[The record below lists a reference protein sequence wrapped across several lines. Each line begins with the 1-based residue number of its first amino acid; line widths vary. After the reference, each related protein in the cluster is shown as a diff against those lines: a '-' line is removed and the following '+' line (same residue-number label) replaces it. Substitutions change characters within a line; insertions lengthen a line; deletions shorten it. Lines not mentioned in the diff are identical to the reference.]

1 MKRLRPLAGAL
12 LATLMIVSAVS
23 AAEVELILPGGDGD
37 TRTTETAET
46 GPAGTVPREEPLAR
60 REKRDR
66 PEPVL
71 QTRHFGSM
79 IELTCAVGDRPDA
92 IVVVNHSE
100 EPLPKGTRIK
110 WQLQSDG
117 LQGFFRLLGP
127 LEGGGTLVAD
137 NVLTTSVQN
146 GAACVARVI

>member
-1 MKRLRPLAGAL
+1 MNRLRLLAGAL
-12 LATLMIVSAVS
+12 LATLMIVSAAP
-23 AAEVELILPGGDGD
+23 AAQVELILPGGD
-37 TRTTETAET
+37 TKTTGTISAES
-46 GPAGTVPREEPLAR
+46 VPRDEPQAR

-79 IELTCAVGDRPDA
+79 IELTCAVGDRPYA
-92 IVVVNHSE
+92 IVVINHSD

-117 LQGFFRLLGP
+117 LQGFFRLLGE
-127 LEGGGTLVAD
+127 LEGGGTLVAE
-137 NVLTTSVQN
+137 NVLSTRVKD
-146 GAACVARVI
+146 GANCVARVI